1 MVDSMLRHFLNLVSL
16 SNLVSLALQT
26 RGQKSNH
33 PVTQKRL
40 FQHKQGQV
48 CTQRGSSEER
58 LQLKAGVD
66 SV

>member
-16 SNLVSLALQT
+16 SIKPLQT

-48 CTQRGSSEER
+48 CTQWGSSEER